1 MKKKIFLCLPLIAI
15 FSLSVLSNEKKESN
29 LPEIINLGL
38 KNNPL
43 ISAKLREVEAKKA
56 AYQASKLLFNPELEF
71 HKGKGGFFDTSV
83 ERSTDGVSLSQY
95 LENPLKRHYR
105 IQMHEKDW
113 QASEYLFNFSK
124 LEVTFEIKNLFYKIL
139 LLNNKK
145 GFAQKNLDSIK
156 KIHKLIEKRARLG
169 EVKELEAIKLYVETL
184 KAQNELNKIQTEL
197 KLAKENLNKFL
208 GYSLPPDFSVLGE
221 LDQRPLAIAEK
232 TLLDKTLLSHPLV
245 KKKEK
250 DLEYAKSNL
259 SYVKWQRFPDFTLS
273 GFINNELDG
282 KDKGIGIS
290 LDIPLWNFKS
300 KEIAEAE
307 NLRLKQSEELRALK
321 MEITTEVK
329 VKLNQLRLSE
339 QSINIFHTGLL
350 KQAEES
356 LKISEISYKQ
366 GEISLIDYLDSQRT
380 YYSILKDYQESLFAW
395 NADKAALEKATGGDI
410 K

>member
-1 MKKKIFLCLPLIAI
+1 MKNKIF
-15 FSLSVLSNEKKESN
+15 FSLFLLATFTASVLSNEKKESN

-71 HKGKGGFFDTSV
+71 HKGKGEFFDTSV
-83 ERSTDGVSLSQY
+83 KRSTDGVSLSQY

-139 LLNNKK
+139 LLKNKT
-145 GFAQKNLDSIK
+145 GFAQKNLASIRE
-156 KIHKLIEKRARLG
+156 IHKLIEKRARLG

-282 KDKGIGIS
+282 KNKGIGIS

-356 LKISEISYKQ
+356 LKISEVSYKQ